1 MRSMSR
7 NQLVFQGQ
15 YKIHNFLVRLFGL
28 IPLMHCMGLLHLLEV
43 QTVVLE
49 EEEVVLA
56 TVALVEA
63 LLVQMLLEE

>member
-1 MRSMSR
+1 M
-7 NQLVFQGQ
+7 FQGQ

-28 IPLMHCMGLLHLLEV
+28 IPLMHCMDLLHLLEV

-56 TVALVEA
+56 TVALMEA